1 MQNGEKNGVEVV
13 YNQDDSSCETYEIEY
28 KDNLRVDTGK
38 SF

>member
-13 YNQDDSSCETYEIEY
+13 YNQDDSSCEIEY